1 MWRSEGIQSSVREY
15 ALMGVAQLSTPIH
28 WNYFL
33 ALEDDLYQLARYVEF
48 NEANYGTYSIEI
60 ARLLLSASA
69 EVDSVL
75 KQLAR
80 RIEGTDTPDN
90 IGDYFKPVTG
100 FAPRFVNFEVTIPR
114 HGLTLHPWE
123 GWSKKAPPL
132 WWTAHNKVKHQR
144 HEKFDMATL
153 KNCINAMAALL
164 ISVLHLYDDE
174 AKKGMLVGL
183 PKLFT
188 VPPKMGGAQQ
198 WTELGHSQ
206 MFYLD
211 DADNP
216 FFNRN
221 IQPQYL
227 VS

>member
-1 MWRSEGIQSSVREY
+1 MGIPQSP
-15 ALMGVAQLSTPIH
+15 TPIH

-48 NEANYGTYSIEI
+48 SESNYQTFSIEI

-80 RIEGTDTPDN
+80 RIVGTDAPDK
-90 IGDYFKPVTG
+90 IGSYFEPVIG
-100 FAPRFVNFEVTIPR
+100 YAPRFVKFEVAIPR
-114 HGLTLHPWE
+114 HGLLLHPWE
-123 GWSKKAPPL
+123 DWLKDTPPL
-132 WWTAHNKVKHQR
+132 WWTAHNKVKHHR
-144 HEKFDMATL
+144 HERFAMATL

-164 ISVLHLYDDE
+164 IAVLHLHADE
-174 AKKGMLVGL
+174 AKEGKLVGL

-188 VPPKMGGAQQ
+188 VAPELGGGQQ
-198 WTELGHSQ
+198 WNAVGHSQ
-206 MFYLD
+206 MFYLK

-216 FFNRN
+216 FY
-221 IQPQYL
+221 QMQYPPR
-227 VS
+227 SI